1 MKRKAVFMDI
11 DGTLMQKGVITE
23 GVVSAISRARQDGHM
38 FFICSGRSKG
48 HLPKILR
55 EADFI
60 DGFVMSCGMYC
71 EVRGEIIFR
80 ELIRRDDLRA
90 AAKYFYENK
99 KACRFDGE
107 TKMIAFN
114 YFRDDC
120 LCIDDFDALEAE
132 FEAEPISKMTI
143 PGAYMEEYGQVFGDK
158 YDVYDMG
165 GWTDVIPKGITKA
178 TGMQR
183 VLDHVGI
190 LRADSI
196 GVGDGSNDLPMIKYA
211 GLGVA
216 MGNAPEHVKAES
228 DAVTETWE
236 NDGVA
241 VMIDKYVICADED

>member
-23 GVVSAISRARQDGHM
+23 GVVSAISMAREDGHM

-55 EADFI
+55 DADFI

-80 ELIRRDDLRA
+80 ELVRRDDLRA

-120 LCIDDFDALEAE
+120 LCIDDLDALEAE
-132 FEAEPISKMTI
+132 FEAAKQERERQEMERELARKQKKEKAQEQLLANEESK
-143 PGAYMEEYGQVFGDK
+143 
-158 YDVYDMG
+158 
-165 GWTDVIPKGITKA
+165 
-178 TGMQR
+178 
-183 VLDHVGI
+183 
-190 LRADSI
+190 
-196 GVGDGSNDLPMIKYA
+196 
-211 GLGVA
+211 
-216 MGNAPEHVKAES
+216 
-228 DAVTETWE
+228 
-236 NDGVA
+236 
-241 VMIDKYVICADED
+241 

>member
-1 MKRKAVFMDI
+1 MKCKAVFMDI

-23 GVVSAISRARQDGHM
+23 GVVSAISRAREDGHM

-80 ELIRRDDLRA
+80 ELVRRDDLRA

-178 TGMQR
+178 TGM
-183 VLDHVGI
+183 
-190 LRADSI
+190 
-196 GVGDGSNDLPMIKYA
+196 
-211 GLGVA
+211 
-216 MGNAPEHVKAES
+216 
-228 DAVTETWE
+228 
-236 NDGVA
+236 
-241 VMIDKYVICADED
+241 